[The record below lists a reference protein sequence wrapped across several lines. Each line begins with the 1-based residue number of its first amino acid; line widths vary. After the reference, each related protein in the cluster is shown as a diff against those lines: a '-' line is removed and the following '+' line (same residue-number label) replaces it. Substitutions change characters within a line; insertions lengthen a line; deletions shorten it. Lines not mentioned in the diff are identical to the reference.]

1 MKNVLF
7 AALVLSAAS
16 CTKSDNVTASPNAS
30 VKPVDLPTNHPP
42 VNPLPDPEM
51 NGCHAGRA
59 PRRISVSQLDQSII
73 TTTGRQWTDLQDL
86 ASSLGKADYALV
98 VSDST
103 EANLV
108 FAKFLEDGARKVCLA
123 TATADLSVTAAS
135 DRVLSPELSITGTN
149 PDFTTVSDAEIQ
161 ANLKTLAL
169 RFWGSQLTESELA
182 QWTASF
188 KTFATRAKA
197 INKPA
202 QAWAPVCVAMMTD
215 QRFITY

>member
-1 MKNVLF
+1 MKNIFF
-7 AALVLSAAS
+7 AALVLSVAG
-16 CTKSDNVTASPNAS
+16 CTNSNSSTPAPNAT

-51 NGCHAGRA
+51 NGGHAGRA
-59 PRRISVSQLDQSII
+59 PRRISVSQLDQSIL

-123 TATADLSVTAAS
+123 TATDDLTKTAAS
-135 DRVLSPELSITGTN
+135 DRVLYPELSITGTN

-169 RFWGSQLTESELA
+169 RFWGSQLTDEELGR
-182 QWTASF
+182 WTTSF

-197 INKPA
+197 VNKPA